1 MLLLVAL
8 VSLLPTLV
16 WPGLRSWLERLRVD
30 QAVKQMVASLQL
42 ARMEGLRRGGQVV
55 LARLSGS
62 PCAGLPAS
70 PPRDWSCGWELFVDA
85 NGDRQ
90 RNPGELL
97 LQQVLLRDGTQVQRS
112 VDAGVI
118 TVNAWGRWAGV
129 GLGFTFAPAS
139 GEPSASVLLCGS
151 AGGRLRTQLAASRCE
166 AS

>member
-1 MLLLVAL
+1 
-8 VSLLPTLV
+8 
-16 WPGLRSWLERLRVD
+16 
-30 QAVKQMVASLQL
+30 MVASLQL

-55 LARLSGS
+55 LARLSAC

-97 LQQVLLRDGTQVQRS
+97 LQQVLLRDGAGAALGRCRRDRQRLG
-112 VDAGVI
+112 AL
-118 TVNAWGRWAGV
+118 GRRGP
-129 GLGFTFAPAS
+129 GLRFAPAS
-139 GEPSASVLLCGS
+139 QQPSASVLLCGS